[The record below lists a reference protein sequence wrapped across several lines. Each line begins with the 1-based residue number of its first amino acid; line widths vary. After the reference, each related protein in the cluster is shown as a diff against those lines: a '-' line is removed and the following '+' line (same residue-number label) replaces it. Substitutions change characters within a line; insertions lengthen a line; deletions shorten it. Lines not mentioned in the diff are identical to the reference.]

1 MLMEL
6 KIRKRLI
13 MTGLPELPDTIS
25 SQPTNRNKHIQCTD
39 IPPPEMQI
47 KLQDAAGTVEG
58 LGIPGILC
66 KVISS
71 PGVRTIMM

>member
-1 MLMEL
+1 
-6 KIRKRLI
+6 
-13 MTGLPELPDTIS
+13 MTGLPEPPDTIS
-25 SQPTNRNKHIQCTD
+25 SQRTNRNKHIQCTD
-39 IPPPEMQI
+39 FPPPEMQI
-47 KLQDAAGTVEG
+47 KLQDAGTVEG